1 MGDPPSL
8 NTTTIVSRSE
18 TTHAMSKTRQ
28 RLAMLLGSIL
38 LVAAAYEGASGSA
51 RLIQQ
56 HPRLVR
62 EPWEQITRGRN
73 SRTLLIDTAQ
83 DTADRSSRCFIRY
96 TTRVVNETSHVI
108 RIEVQEPNPEAQPFR
123 CTANFVSGPFLVPV
137 HLKAL
142 YRGQRLIDPVT
153 GRPHRLTRRADLG

>member
-1 MGDPPSL
+1 VL
-8 NTTTIVSRSE
+8 
-18 TTHAMSKTRQ
+18 
-28 RLAMLLGSIL
+28 LLGCSFL
-38 LVAAAYEGASGSA
+38 LVTACGSASGSA
-51 RLIQQ
+51 
-56 HPRLVR
+56 HPTRHHPKLVR
-62 EPWEQITRGRN
+62 EPWDGITRGRN

-108 RIEVQEPNPEAQPFR
+108 RIEVQEPNPEAQPLR

-142 YRGQRLIDPVT
+142 YRGQRLVDPVT